1 MLCIYVRTLIWL
13 KLGRITYGLVS
24 AILYHRDTIR
34 LDPLQ
39 TRHLLHCVIHTAHAA
54 RYLQYR
60 VSRDSQYFNPTTQSH
75 ECHSVIHCHY
85 LG

>member
-1 MLCIYVRTLIWL
+1 MLRIYVRTLIWL

-24 AILYHRDTIR
+24 AILYHWDTIR

-54 RYLQYR
+54 RYLQYC
-60 VSRDSQYFNPTTQSH
+60 VSRDSQHVSTTPLSPMTVGQ
-75 ECHSVIHCHY
+75 
-85 LG
+85 